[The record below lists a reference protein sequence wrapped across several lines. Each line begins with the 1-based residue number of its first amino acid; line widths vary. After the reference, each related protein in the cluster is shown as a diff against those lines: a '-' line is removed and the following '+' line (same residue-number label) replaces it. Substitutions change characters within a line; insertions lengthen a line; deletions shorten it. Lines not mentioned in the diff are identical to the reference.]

1 LSTAA
6 VLVVVAVVPALVGLS
21 QDRLEE
27 SVEEIAEGDCAEAV
41 AEARASLDVLSVRA
55 RPYEVIGYCAARQ
68 GLGALAVPAMQRA
81 VERDPRN
88 WEYHYG
94 LAVARA
100 GAGIDPRAAARTALR
115 LNRFHVLARDGWRRF
130 GRGGDPQSW
139 RAAASGA
146 RLPEDLRR

>member
-1 LSTAA
+1 M
-6 VLVVVAVVPALVGLS
+6 
-21 QDRLEE
+21 
-27 SVEEIAEGDCAEAV
+27 

-130 GRGGDPQSW
+130 GRGRDPRSW